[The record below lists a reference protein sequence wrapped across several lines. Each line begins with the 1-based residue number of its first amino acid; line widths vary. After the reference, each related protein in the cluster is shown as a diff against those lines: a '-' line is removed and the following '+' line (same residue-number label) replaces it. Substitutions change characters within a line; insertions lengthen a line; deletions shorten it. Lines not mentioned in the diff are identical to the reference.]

1 MAELSLSTDFLEWF
15 VIKAREFDV
24 KDAATGAAGDDDP
37 TGSILE
43 DRGDDPVEDELA
55 QGVDELNDRQQAE
68 LVALV
73 WTGRSVEE
81 GADPDGFEELVALA
95 MSEKSNKTSA
105 YLLGMPLLPDYVIEG
120 AKALEIDLE
129 I

>member
-15 VIKAREFDV
+15 VVKAREFDV
-24 KDAATGAAGDDDP
+24 KDVATGAADDDDP

-43 DRGDDPVEDELA
+43 DRGDDPVQDELSQA
-55 QGVDELNDRQQAE
+55 VEALNDRQQAE

-81 GADPDGFEELVALA
+81 GSAPDEFEELVALA
-95 MSEKSNKTSA
+95 RAERRNKTST
-105 YLLGMPLLPDYVIEG
+105 YLLGMPLLSDYVVEG
-120 AKALEIDLE
+120 AKALEIDLDV
-129 I
+129 